1 LTDGVRNTETAKAD
15 LMGDQPIYMLNALW
29 FDPDGGSERYKEYLK
44 AAAPI
49 VARFGG
55 KKLES
60 YLPEQALIGEFDA
73 DLLFV
78 VEWPSWETFQAF
90 INDSEFQATRQ
101 LREEA
106 ITKSLLIRCRRAG

>member
-1 LTDGVRNTETAKAD
+1 
-15 LMGDQPIYMLNALW
+15 MGDQPIYMLNVLW
-29 FDPDGGSERYKEYLK
+29 FDPDGGRERYDAYLE
-44 AAAPI
+44 AAGPI
-49 VARFGG
+49 VARYGA
-55 KKLES
+55 KKLDS
-60 YLPEQALIGEFDA
+60 YLPEQAMIGEFDA

-106 ITKSLLIRCRRAG
+106 ITKSLLIRCSRAG